1 MKKIIRSVGVCFAIA
16 AIIFTGVLLWGTVAQ
31 ASGLVNRQILDESD
45 VNKKVSKNSKE
56 NTHASGVIV
65 ERKPSTDVRKN
76 VTVVSNSNQKG
87 NLHSTVIRNNVNMRV
102 SRKSPT
108 VKATPDSIR
117 KERVRKKADEKN

>member
-1 MKKIIRSVGVCFAIA
+1 M
-16 AIIFTGVLLWGTVAQ
+16 
-31 ASGLVNRQILDESD
+31 
-45 VNKKVSKNSKE
+45 
-56 NTHASGVIV
+56 IV

-87 NLHSTVIRNNVNMRV
+87 NLHGTVIRNNVNMRV

-117 KERVRKKADEKN
+117 KEMVRKKADEKN